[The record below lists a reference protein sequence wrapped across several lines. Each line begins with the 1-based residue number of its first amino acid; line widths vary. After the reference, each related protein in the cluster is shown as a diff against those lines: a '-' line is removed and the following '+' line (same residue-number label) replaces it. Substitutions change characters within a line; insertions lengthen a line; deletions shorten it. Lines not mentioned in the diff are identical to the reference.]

1 VSTFASQL
9 LGWQIQI
16 CAARGFAMSAAS
28 TGDVITATTSDPCKT
43 MKSIVRLFA
52 AYNCALAREHTAT
65 TLQLRLH

>member
-1 VSTFASQL
+1 
-9 LGWQIQI
+9 
-16 CAARGFAMSAAS
+16 MSAAS
-28 TGDVITATTSDPCKT
+28 TGDVITATTSDPCRT